1 MLAQLLPSVPTT
13 TSPSSMPPE
22 KTSKKNA
29 KWTDPEV
36 IALLNTLLEKK
47 SSHQSG
53 NSWKPSV
60 WPDVVKA
67 VQLVNPNA
75 MPAKD
80 QQNGTGWDE
89 EEKHAVNTTEYI
101 KEFLA
106 SVVQMR
112 IGAKF
117 VLQAR
122 RVAKCREMIA
132 YYKLFARMATSEDK
146 ISRSLT
152 SWPCPFYSE
161 LNELYDGLKNRA
173 TGEHVV
179 HFPRKSRS
187 RTSGVENNNPAAAA
201 ASTSTAKAP
210 TLNEMAASDARA
222 PMLALGN
229 ILPEEEICV
238 DGGSH
243 GGDYP
248 DELTLSPAKP
258 PTKRTRTESDDDE
271 PNDPADPK
279 GKHRRVKSDSS
290 TTSTCGRNADAAS
303 QLARSVDS
311 LSAAMLKPIVTM
323 QDILYVNNVM
333 LVLNDPTAN
342 LLPPDP
348 RGKLFNLVSKALTA
362 SQTQAWIFILASDH
376 SRRRGII
383 AGILED
389 AGVDEY

>member
-1 MLAQLLPSVPTT
+1 
-13 TSPSSMPPE
+13 MPPE
-22 KTSKKNA
+22 KTSKNA

-53 NSWKPSV
+53 NGWKPSV

-80 QQNGTGWDE
+80 QTKLKSILTLYLFVEKFSGTGWDE

-106 SVVQMR
+106 TH
-112 IGAKF
+112 GKDY
-117 VLQAR
+117 AR
-122 RVAKCREMIA
+122 CFK
-132 YYKLFARMATSEDK
+132 K
-146 ISRSLT
+146 
-152 SWPCPFYSE
+152 PCPFYSE

-210 TLNEMAASDARA
+210 TPNETAASDARA

-229 ILPEEEICV
+229 ILPEGEIRV

-243 GGDYP
+243 GGEYP

-258 PTKRTRTESDDDE
+258 PTKRTRAESDDDE
-271 PNDPADPK
+271 PNNPADPK
-279 GKHRRVKSDSS
+279 GKRRRVKSDSS
-290 TTSTCGRNADAAS
+290 TTSTRGRNADAAS

-311 LSAAMLKPIVTM
+311 LSAAMLKPIVTT
-323 QDILYVNNVM
+323 QDISYVDNVM

-362 SQTQAWIFILASDH
+362 SQTQARIFILASDH

-389 AGVDEY
+389 AGVEVPDEY